1 MWLWLDNNDTIMYG
15 CITCQNMAEVTIL
28 KCGHTVLVMHKW
40 NSGYCSGRLFTTLL
54 PNLRLCGL
62 SYGQFRR
69 LLKTFFRQVYYSV
82 IWTMCSQS
90 SARLFACQQTLANT
104 TITTLLRD
112 LHWLW
117 VPESVKFKLCMLM
130 HRCLTGA
137 APRYLTELALPVA
150 STARPHLRSMI
161 LSCLQLAVQPSVT
174 VRLLLPVHE
183 RGTAYHLT
191 FEHLHH
197 HSTLL
202 RSIWNPT
209 SFNCLSLACR
219 ACDYVNSLHWL
230 C

>member
-137 APRYLTELALPVA
+137 APWYLTELAVPVA
-150 STARPHLRSMI
+150 STARRRLHSVSSADLVVPSTRCSTI
-161 LSCLQLAVQPSVT
+161 DDPAFTVAGPRVSAEQLT
-174 VRLLLPVHE
+174 IW
-183 RGTAYHLT
+183 
-191 FEHLHH
+191 
-197 HSTLL
+197 HSDIYTI
-202 RSIWNPT
+202 SQH
-209 SFNCLSLACR
+209 
-219 ACDYVNSLHWL
+219 V
-230 C
+230 

>member
-137 APRYLTELALPVA
+137 APWYLTELAVPVA
-150 STARPHLRSMI
+150 STGRRRLRSVSSADLVVPPTRRSTI
-161 LSCLQLAVQPSVT
+161 GDRAFVVAGPRAWNSLSFDIRSSTPSFDTFKKHLKSYLFQLS
-174 VRLLLPVHE
+174 
-183 RGTAYHLT
+183 
-191 FEHLHH
+191 F
-197 HSTLL
+197 STL
-202 RSIWNPT
+202 
-209 SFNCLSLACR
+209 
-219 ACDYVNSLHWL
+219 
-230 C
+230 